1 MTAPAAEGS
10 PLGLHR
16 VVSPRGVLPQAADR
30 LDPDPRLR
38 EDEVRV
44 DVELLNLDAASYR
57 QLHEEHGGD
66 GDAIRDTVCRIVRE
80 RGKMHNPVTGS
91 GGMLIGTVAEAGARA
106 RLGLRPGDRVASLV
120 SLTLT
125 PLELTDGLRSWDGLS
140 ERVPARGHAILF
152 GRSVAAVL
160 PPDLPDELCLAVL
173 DVCGAPALAAR
184 TVAEAA
190 AGGGAAP
197 SVAVL
202 GASGKSGSLVLAA
215 ARRAGAGRL
224 VGVVP
229 DAAEEAALAATGL
242 ADTVLRADARDAV
255 ALSGALAGCGGPAD
269 ITVVCTDV
277 PGCEHAAILA
287 TRDGGTVV
295 FFSMATSFPAA
306 ALGAEG
312 LGADVRMLIGN
323 GYQPGHAEAA
333 LDLVRT
339 EPAVRGLLERRVTAE
354 APAPAPSTTG
364 QAGTES
370 ATGPVEPTGGAGET
384 GAPVPSPP
392 PDVAVALGDFEA
404 ATSPRAARSVVPAV
418 SPEAARSVV
427 PAVSPEAARSVV
439 PAVPPEA
446 AGPVAPAVLPE
457 AAGAGVPAAPPA
469 AVAPEASAGLL
480 GTAAPAT
487 PVTSRATTSP
497 RPAARLGLDGEL
509 VRRARVLAA
518 RVGRPVVDMAR
529 THTTVAVE
537 RAALRLAGLSGADP
551 EGIPW
556 ANRLVDAVRDQVG
569 LEHGVALPVWHALRE
584 GAAPDLAGLAAR
596 ATARSVGFRLPE
608 GADADRAVRDAR
620 RAMAR
625 GIAVIDGRRA
635 ERERMLRRW
644 GRTAGPLIYLIVA
657 TGDIHEDVRQAVAAA
672 RGGADVIAVIR
683 STGQS
688 LLDYVPD
695 GATREGFAGTYATQ
709 ENFRLMRAALDGV
722 SAELGRYVRLT
733 NYASGLCMPEIAVLA
748 GLERLDMMLND
759 SMYGILF
766 RDINPVRT
774 FVDQR
779 FSRQLHARAGIV
791 INTGEDNYLTTADA
805 MQAAHTVTAS
815 QLLNEYFG
823 KEAGLTDAQLGLGHA
838 FEIDPDLPD
847 SFRMELAHALLAR
860 ELFPDAPLKW
870 MPPTKHMTG
879 DIFRGYLLNGFFNLA
894 GALTRQD
901 ILLVGMMTEAVVTPF
916 LSDRDLALQN
926 VRYVMQAA
934 GALEEDFRPAP
945 GGTIARRAESVL
957 REAVGLLERICDRG
971 LLDAIDAGT
980 FGGTRRPADGGRGRD
995 GVAERAPG
1003 YRNPAVE
1010 LLENPPTD
1018 SDHCETAGAPAAARP
1033 APREGADRP

>member
-1 MTAPAAEGS
+1 MTAPAAEDS

-44 DVELLNLDAASYR
+44 DVEHLNLDAASYR
-57 QLHEEHGGD
+57 QLHEQHDGD
-66 GDAIRDTVCRIVRE
+66 GDAIRETVCRIVRE

-106 RLGLRPGDRVASLV
+106 SLGLRPGDRVASLV

-190 AGGGAAP
+190 VGAGAAP

-287 TRDGGTVV
+287 TREGGTVV

-333 LDLVRT
+333 LALVRT
-339 EPAVRGLLERRVTAE
+339 EPAVRDLLERRVTAE
-354 APAPAPSTTG
+354 TAPPAPPSPPAPSAAGHT
-364 QAGTES
+364 GTEG
-370 ATGPVEPTGGAGET
+370 ATGPVEPTGEAREAGKT
-384 GAPVPSPP
+384 GA
-392 PDVAVALGDFEA
+392 
-404 ATSPRAARSVVPAV
+404 
-418 SPEAARSVV
+418 
-427 PAVSPEAARSVV
+427 
-439 PAVPPEA
+439 AVPPEA
-446 AGPVAPAVLPE
+446 AGPVVPAVPAE
-457 AAGAGVPAAPPA
+457 AVGPDAP
-469 AVAPEASAGLL
+469 AGLL
-480 GTAAPAT
+480 GAAAPTT
-487 PVTSRATTSP
+487 PVTSRATTSS

-518 RVGRPVVDMAR
+518 RAGRPVVDMAR

-596 ATARSVGFRLPE
+596 ATARNVGFRVPE
-608 GADADRAVRDAR
+608 GVDADRAVRDAR

-625 GIAVIDGRRA
+625 GIAVIDGRRE
-635 ERERMLRRW
+635 EREGMLRRW

-995 GVAERAPG
+995 GVAECAPG

-1010 LLENPPTD
+1010 LLENPPPH
-1018 SDHCETAGAPAAARP
+1018 SETAGAPAAARP
-1033 APREGADRP
+1033 ARREGADRP